1 MLLDLNDLV
10 LQLFGLL
17 ENIVFLGFHWS
28 GVFINTLILQLSE
41 DSVQLIDFE
50 LSLVNSVVS
59 LLNVLL
65 KFLNLIFFLFELGDK
80 FFKLLLEK
88 VILLNTVEVIDP
100 NSRNLIR
107 QILNFNLLLG
117 NVLVSYL
124 GLLKKVSR

>member
-59 LLNVLL
+59 LLNILL

-107 QILNFNLLLG
+107 QILDFNLLLG
-117 NVLVSYL
+117 NILVSYL

>member
-17 ENIVFLGFHWS
+17 ENIVFLCFHWS

-65 KFLNLIFFLFELGDK
+65 KFLNLIFLLFELGDK

-88 VILLNTVEVIDP
+88 IILLNTVEVIDP

-107 QILNFNLLLG
+107 QILDFNLLLG

>member
-107 QILNFNLLLG
+107 QIFDFNLLLG
-117 NVLVSYL
+117 NVLVSNL